1 MKSFKRGETMAREKT
16 GDLDQD
22 LVGEFRH
29 ELEGED
35 SRPRDTEARTR
46 LGHPFRA
53 SGKMHGG
60 IPISEES

>member
-1 MKSFKRGETMAREKT
+1 MAREKT